1 MYVSYDFIFNNKCVC
16 CQPVPPTQ
24 IMQAIN
30 LKLFY
35 SFVRHIKNMSK
46 YDKSEL
52 ELIPTTFGN

>member
-1 MYVSYDFIFNNKCVC
+1 MYHMTLYLTISVFF

-30 LKLFY
+30 LNLFY
-35 SFVRHIKNMSK
+35 SFVRLIKNMSK

-52 ELIPTTFGN
+52 KLIPTTFGN